1 LPEIIR
7 TAKKETM
14 MRYMILLKGNQP
26 ASPPPP
32 ELMAAIMSLGEEA
45 TAAGALL
52 DTAGLAPS
60 AAGARVQLHGGRLNV
75 TDGPFAEAK
84 ETISYALYQVRS
96 KDEAVEWASRFMKL
110 HRDMWEGWEGEADVL
125 KVFGPEDFAGPA

>member
-1 LPEIIR
+1 
-7 TAKKETM
+7 
-14 MRYMILLKGNQP
+14 MRYLILLRGTQP
-26 ASPPPP
+26 ATPPPP
-32 ELMAAIMSLGEEA
+32 GLLDAIQKLGAEA

-60 AAGARVQLHGGRLNV
+60 VAGARVGLYGGKLSV

-96 KDEAVEWASRFMKL
+96 KEEAVEWASRFLKL
-110 HRDMWEGWEGEADVL
+110 HRDMWEGWEGEA
-125 KVFGPEDFAGPA
+125 GGGAEDSG

>member
-1 LPEIIR
+1 
-7 TAKKETM
+7 
-14 MRYMILLKGNQP
+14 MRYLVLLTGTQP
-26 ASPPPP
+26 ATPPPA
-32 ELMAAIMSLGEEA
+32 ELMDAIMKLGAEA

-60 AAGARVQLHGGRLNV
+60 VAGARVRLYSGKLSV

-96 KDEAVEWASRFMKL
+96 KGEAVEWASRFMKL
-110 HRDMWEGWEGEADVL
+110 HRDLWEGWEGDADVL
-125 KVFGPEDFAGPA
+125 KVFGPEDFANPA

>member
-1 LPEIIR
+1 
-7 TAKKETM
+7 
-14 MRYMILLKGNQP
+14 MRYLILLKAAQP
-26 ASPPPP
+26 TTPPPA
-32 ELMAAIMSLGEEA
+32 ELMDAIMQLGAEA

-60 AAGARVQLHGGRLNV
+60 AAGARVGLFGGKLSV

-96 KDEAVEWASRFMKL
+96 KEEAVEWASRFLKL
-110 HRDMWEGWEGEADVL
+110 HRDLWDGWEGEADVL
-125 KVFGPEDFAGPA
+125 KVFGPEDFGSPA

>member
-1 LPEIIR
+1 
-7 TAKKETM
+7 
-14 MRYMILLKGNQP
+14 MRYLILLKGTQP
-26 ASPPPP
+26 ATPPPP
-32 ELMAAIMSLGEEA
+32 ELMDAIMKLGSEA

-60 AAGARVQLHGGRLNV
+60 AAGARVGLYGGRLSV

-96 KDEAVEWASRFMKL
+96 KEEAVEWASRFLAL
-110 HRDMWEGWEGEADVL
+110 HRDLWPEWEGEAEVH
-125 KVFGPEDFAGPA
+125 KVFGPEDFAGQA

>member
-1 LPEIIR
+1 
-7 TAKKETM
+7 
-14 MRYMILLKGNQP
+14 MRYRSLLKGTQP
-26 ASPPPP
+26 ATPPPP
-32 ELMAAIMSLGEEA
+32 ELMDAIMKLGAEA

-60 AAGARVQLHGGRLNV
+60 VAGARVRLSGGTVSV

-96 KDEAVEWASRFMKL
+96 KEEAVEWASRFMKL
-110 HRDMWEGWEGEADVL
+110 HRDLWEGWEGEADVL
-125 KVFGPEDFAGPA
+125 KLFGPEDFGNSA